1 MRARSNEV
9 LPVRA
14 RQCSIAVAESLDV
27 FTGCTSCCIHR
38 VLETKVN
45 KKQKQNKQQ
54 SSRGWGLLY
63 LYNFLL
69 SCAACCGWRCTQTL
83 PGLGAPVPVCGPIG
97 LEGIL
102 STGGGEC
109 PGRRDGPDGQGQTG
123 SARRTGPDGHALQA
137 SFAGER
143 TMPRP
148 GTFFRSRPP
157 PSDTFLFPPRLTS
170 FRNSVSCFRNIPK
183 MARKFFEFSVLCAQR
198 SAVEIFHS

>member
-9 LPVRA
+9 LPVRT

-69 SCAACCGWRCTQTL
+69 SCAACFG
-83 PGLGAPVPVCGPIG
+83 
-97 LEGIL
+97 
-102 STGGGEC
+102 
-109 PGRRDGPDGQGQTG
+109 
-123 SARRTGPDGHALQA
+123 
-137 SFAGER
+137 
-143 TMPRP
+143 
-148 GTFFRSRPP
+148 
-157 PSDTFLFPPRLTS
+157 
-170 FRNSVSCFRNIPK
+170 
-183 MARKFFEFSVLCAQR
+183 
-198 SAVEIFHS
+198 